1 MFRAGG
7 RGRPCLA
14 APAVPIGRCW
24 TQRTGKARA
33 RLPIPRGSTSA
44 ARNPNTPAS
53 RTPKAKGEEEYIVP
67 CSPTLSNAPEPS
79 WRLPAAGIVK
89 QSLEGMRRRGKQF
102 TTLRLSE
109 SKDRLRALPSKS
121 KVKPRRGLI
130 QNSQLM
136 DSLRKFDS
144 TVVILK
150 QSDEESVF
158 VSFSRFPP
166 FRRAGRS
173 LGRAEARKHSAVAG
187 RAPRLRPNPR
197 QTYFV
202 ILSVSEGSIWGKV
215 TDSSSIF
222 RSPQNDNAVFALNHF
237 LSGTHS
243 SARPGRLR
251 GSRFQREPARAQGQ
265 RP

>member
-1 MFRAGG
+1 VFRAGG

-130 QNSQLM
+130 QNA
-136 DSLRKFDS
+136 KF
-144 TVVILK
+144 TING
-150 QSDEESVF
+150 
-158 VSFSRFPP
+158 FSSRVRFHYCH
-166 FRRAGRS
+166 S
-173 LGRAEARKHSAVAG
+173 EAK
-187 RAPRLRPNPR
+187 PKNLL
-197 QTYFV
+197 
-202 ILSVSEGSIWGKV
+202 I
-215 TDSSSIF
+215 SSIY
-222 RSPQNDNAVFALNHF
+222 S
-237 LSGTHS
+237 S

-251 GSRFQREPARAQGQ
+251 GSRFQREPASGARSSVSEREQSLRDMLAIIVILSGAKNLFWARLQMFRCAQHDGCSGSSQ
-265 RP
+265 RSERQTKCSQTSVSSAYRFFVALLLRMTNY

>member
-1 MFRAGG
+1 M
-7 RGRPCLA
+7 
-14 APAVPIGRCW
+14 
-24 TQRTGKARA
+24 
-33 RLPIPRGSTSA
+33 
-44 ARNPNTPAS
+44 
-53 RTPKAKGEEEYIVP
+53 
-67 CSPTLSNAPEPS
+67 
-79 WRLPAAGIVK
+79 
-89 QSLEGMRRRGKQF
+89 
-102 TTLRLSE
+102 
-109 SKDRLRALPSKS
+109 
-121 KVKPRRGLI
+121 

-251 GSRFQREPARAQGQ
+251 GSRFQREPAQGARSSVSERERACHNCHVERSGSTNAASAETACGLCRARRRKTNEVQSRIYFGQGY
-265 RP
+265 RFFVAMLLRMTNY

>member
-89 QSLEGMRRRGKQF
+89 QSLEGMRRRMRNNGF
-102 TTLRLSE
+102 RNE
-109 SKDRLRALPSKS
+109 C
-121 KVKPRRGLI
+121 RR
-130 QNSQLM
+130 
-136 DSLRKFDS
+136 
-144 TVVILK
+144 VVR
-150 QSDEESVF
+150 F
-158 VSFSRFPP
+158 FS
-166 FRRAGRS
+166 AGRS
-173 LGRAEARKHSAVAG
+173 LPQRRPASVPR
-187 RAPRLRPNPR
+187 RLRPKLFTTHFLAKRSPGPAAGGAPVGASRPR
-197 QTYFV
+197 AQGLPYQKEKEPAIIVMLSEAKHLFWARLQ
-202 ILSVSEGSIWGKV
+202 ILR
-215 TDSSSIF
+215 
-222 RSPQNDNAVFALNHF
+222 RSAPQNDKLLNCSQTPQQTGICNWRQHGKVKEKMF
-237 LSGTHS
+237 ETAATCRDKHRLQPCEPKP
-243 SARPGRLR
+243 RP
-251 GSRFQREPARAQGQ
+251 A
-265 RP
+265 